1 VKTITTH
8 VPLNLPVCRCG
19 LCGREEIASPLKLE
33 SVESHYQGLQ
43 VTLAGAPVNW
53 GTLAYG
59 EKGREKTEFCPT
71 CVAFVLLFAKDR
83 VKAEQFVIAVGGS
96 VSNRSGT

>member
-8 VPLNLPVCRCG
+8 VPLNLPVARCG

-33 SVESHYQGLQ
+33 CSEPNYHGLQ
-43 VTLAGAPVNW
+43 VTLAGAPKDW
-53 GTLAYG
+53 GTLSYG
-59 EKGREKTEFCPT
+59 NGREKVEFCAT

-83 VKAEQFVIAVGGS
+83 VKAEQFIIAVGGS
-96 VSNRSGT
+96 VSRGGT